1 MTSNGD
7 IPNEYLCPILLQ
19 LMEDPVM
26 TEDGQTF
33 DRSAIEQ
40 WFRTNTNKSPLTG
53 ARLSSTRLI
62 PNFALKKLIEDYKQ
76 THQLQDTAPA
86 TTTDQVPPP
95 PAVPHSPPRPPPQVD
110 LKVAIRDDDQSLA
123 AVTVSLAGD
132 IADCTVHLVVVLDV
146 SGSMSFP
153 SSRARPSS
161 AAAGE
166 DSSFS
171 RLDLVKHSMNTAIE
185 MLRAEDYLTIVKF
198 SHDAECVLSKHQ
210 MTRIG
215 KMIAK
220 AKVEALYAQSTTNLW
235 GGLWTGIQE
244 VMKPMEQPFLES
256 GGHGAILLMTD
267 GCPSNDFLLASDIVR
282 VLKTKLSRMTPSYP
296 FAIHCCGYGQ
306 GTELDSAVL
315 QDISTLGRGLFTY
328 ISDGMMVGTVFVHL
342 VANLLSAALVD
353 VRLAVH
359 DRHSGRTEAE
369 RRVTYMRPGQPKTFF
384 FERGVV
390 KEATFTMT
398 ARGDTVRIVPSS
410 ATPCP
415 NEPSPYVPF
424 VAGLERLLS
433 ELKDGFHPITA
444 SAIIESVHQQ
454 LQSIATNNQSRH
466 GQLFLGDWIYPEDPS
481 KGQVA
486 RAVGS
491 QAEWT
496 RWGCHY
502 LRALLSAHQQQ
513 EMTNFKDRSILAY
526 ATPRLMQLYETG
538 YDTFA
543 ELEPPRSFC
552 RTVTHAPRQ
561 TVSMRAMV
569 NPSAGCFTGEARVTM
584 EDGSV
589 MKISDLRRGMK
600 VKGVFVV
607 DYLVVYHVSADLELC
622 YATQEDT
629 GSGFGVT
636 PYHPFLHSTDGGAKE
651 WAFPA
656 DHEPTTF
663 QKRLTP
669 NVPSLFNLVLTS
681 GHVVE
686 IEGLEYVTLGHGL
699 TMNSVVAHPY
709 FGTHCVVDDV
719 KRMDVGDSGVA
730 VFRRPVFIRDCS
742 DGIVIGIVDV

>member
-1 MTSNGD
+1 MESDED
-7 IPNEYLCPILLQ
+7 IPSIYLCPILQ
-19 LMEDPVM
+19 TIMEDPVM
-26 TEDGQTF
+26 TEDGQTYE
-33 DRSAIEQ
+33 RRAIEQ
-40 WFRTNTNKSPLTG
+40 WFGTNTSKSPLTG
-53 ARLSSTRLI
+53 LTLSS
-62 PNFALKKLIEDYKQ
+62 KKLISNYALKHLIEEYKKS
-76 THQLQDTAPA
+76 HQVQSGI
-86 TTTDQVPPP
+86 TTDMVQEPTPPVV
-95 PAVPHSPPRPPPQVD
+95 ARQPPQVD
-110 LKVAIRDDDQSLA
+110 LMVARHDDDQSLA
-123 AVTVSLAGD
+123 AVTLNLSGNLP
-132 IADCTVHLVVVLDV
+132 DCPVHLVVVLDV
-146 SGSMSFP
+146 SGSMSSP

-161 AAAGE
+161 AAARE

-198 SHDAECVLSKHQ
+198 SHDTECVLSQ
-210 MTRIG
+210 QRMDPIG
-215 KMIAK
+215 KRIAK
-220 AKVEALYAQSTTNLW
+220 AKIEALYTQTTTNLW
-235 GGLWTGIQE
+235 GGLWTGMQE
-244 VMKPMEQPFLES
+244 MMKPMNQTFMDN
-256 GGHGAILLMTD
+256 GGHGAILLMTG
-267 GCPSNDFLLASDIVR
+267 GCPSNDFLLPSDIVR

-306 GTELDSAVL
+306 GEGLDSAVL

-342 VANLLSAALVD
+342 VANLLSAALVN
-353 VRLAVH
+353 VRLSVH
-359 DRHSGRTEAE
+359 DRHSGQMEAE
-369 RRVTYMRPGQPKTFF
+369 RRVTYMRPDQPKTFF

-390 KEATFTMT
+390 VKEATFTVT
-398 ARGDTVRIVPSS
+398 ARMDTVRIVPSS

-424 VAGLERLLS
+424 VSGLERLLS

-454 LQSIATNNQSRH
+454 LQSITTNSQSRH
-466 GQLFLGDWIYPEDPS
+466 GQLFLGDWIYPDDPS

-491 QAEWT
+491 QTEWT

-538 YDTFA
+538 YNTFA
-543 ELEPPRSFC
+543 ELEPPRSVC
-552 RTVTHAPRQ
+552 RTVTRAQVQAP
-561 TVSMRAMV
+561 VSMRAMV

-600 VKGVFVV
+600 VKGGFVV

-636 PYHPFLHSTDGGAKE
+636 PYHPFLHSTEGGAKE

-686 IEGLEYVTLGHGL
+686 IEGLEYVTLGHGF
-699 TMNSVVAHPY
+699 TTNSVATHPY
-709 FGTHCVVDDV
+709 FGTQSVINDV
-719 KRMDVGDSGVA
+719 KRVDVADSGVA
-730 VFRRPVFIRDCS
+730 VYLNPVLLRHGY
-742 DGIVIGIVDV
+742 DGIVIGIVDF